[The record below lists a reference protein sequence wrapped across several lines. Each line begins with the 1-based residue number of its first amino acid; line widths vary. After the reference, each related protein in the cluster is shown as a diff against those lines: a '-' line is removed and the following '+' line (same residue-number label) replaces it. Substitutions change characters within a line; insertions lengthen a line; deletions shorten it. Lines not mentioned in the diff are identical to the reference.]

1 MNPFP
6 GMIRYDSLMLFVFA
20 QPDRQ
25 VAMVP
30 ITIRKLL
37 CRSNNSSIVEE
48 IISSLQAQIGIYEQ
62 DGTIVLGNHANDPSS
77 GVAITIDDEPIGRVV
92 GGKEAGPVAK
102 LLSHLAQK
110 EFELKSMARET
121 LEKYKEIT
129 LLYNFAEKIS
139 ARHTAEQISGYA
151 IKELMRIVRA
161 DTVYVALLNE
171 QTGAIEIL
179 DSSDTEYI
187 GNTVAGSLGVIARD
201 ILQKGNAEIINDV
214 PSDPRALPGE
224 NKVRSMICAPLKAQ
238 DKVTGVAIAFT
249 AAPFS
254 YSSGDLKLFIA
265 ITSQTAVAI
274 ENARYIR
281 ELVEATAARERFES
295 ELKVAKN
302 IQMSMIPRKFP
313 AFPDNTEFSIFAFMK
328 PAQQVGGDFYDFFF
342 IDENHIFFTIGDVS
356 GKGIPAAL
364 TMANFVT
371 LIKVL
376 AHEEKTPDDLLLRIN
391 REFSRIN
398 DYLMFVTLFCGI
410 LDTRSGETVYAN
422 GGHCHPLII
431 GPGKKLTQMAGA
443 DGPAV
448 GFDEDSRFIR
458 NAIAIQPGDSIIA
471 YTDGV
476 IEANDRNSKLFT
488 TQRLISEVEGLGTME
503 VEKIVS
509 TIYEQVEAFSDG
521 MPQSDDITILV
532 IRYHGPGGQ

>member
-1 MNPFP
+1 M
-6 GMIRYDSLMLFVFA
+6 A
-20 QPDRQ
+20 
-25 VAMVP
+25 P
-30 ITIRKLL
+30 ITIKKLL
-37 CRSNNSSIVEE
+37 CRNNTSSIVEG
-48 IISSLQAQIGIYEQ
+48 IITSLQTQISIYEL
-62 DGTIVLGNHANDPSS
+62 DGTIVRGDRASDLSLRVPII
-77 GVAITIDDEPIGRVV
+77 VDDETIGWAA
-92 GGKEAGPVAK
+92 GGKEAESVAE
-102 LLSHLAQK
+102 LLSHLAQR
-110 EFELKSMARET
+110 ELELKSMGRET

-139 ARHTAEQISGYA
+139 ARHTSEQISRYA
-151 IKELMRIVRA
+151 IKELMKIVRA

-179 DSSDTEYI
+179 DSSDTQYI
-187 GNTVAGSLGVIARD
+187 GTAVTGSESGIAHD
-201 ILQKGNAEIINDV
+201 ILHKGNAEIINDV

-224 NKVRSMICAPLKAQ
+224 NKVSSMICAPLKAQ

-274 ENARYIR
+274 ENARYIK
-281 ELVEATAARERFES
+281 ELVEATAIRERMES
-295 ELKVAKN
+295 ELKVAQN

-313 AFPDNTEFSIFAFMK
+313 AFPEKSEFSIFAFMK
-328 PAQQVGGDFYDFFF
+328 PAQQVGGDLYDFFF
-342 IDENHIFFTIGDVS
+342 IDDYHIFFTIGDVS

-376 AHEEKTPDDLLLRIN
+376 AHEEKTPDNLLLRVN
-391 REFSRIN
+391 KEFSRIN
-398 DYLMFVTLFCGI
+398 DYLMFVTIFCGI
-410 LDTRSGETVYAN
+410 LDIRSGEIIYAN

-448 GFDEDSRFIR
+448 GFDEESIFIS
-458 NAIAIQPGDSIIA
+458 NTATIQPGDTVIA
-471 YTDGV
+471 FTDGV
-476 IEANDRNSKLFT
+476 IEANDKNLKLFT
-488 TQRLISEVEGLGTME
+488 TQRLVSEAEGFGTMAIE
-503 VEKIVS
+503 EIVS
-509 TIYEQVEAFSDG
+509 TIYEQVEAFSEG

-532 IRYHGPGGQ
+532 IRYHGSG